1 VRELSKP
8 PGNIAPSAVRITVAG
23 GVQTGRSE
31 ALLYVS
37 LSSKWAGKIAQIA
50 VGQYGHISRTQL
62 LALGVPSSTIA
73 YWVVTGGLV
82 RVHIGVYAVG
92 YRRVEPIARAMAAVL
107 ACGPGA
113 VLSHDSAL
121 ALWGLRRWPREP
133 EVIAP
138 RCVRRAGIT
147 AHRSRTL
154 TPADTTVQLG
164 VPVTR
169 TARAIDDIRAR
180 LTERR
185 HIRLVNAA
193 RLERLIS
200 AEEAAERLGHGR
212 NPTRSGLEDAFQRWI
227 TRHRIPQPLINTPLD
242 GHEVD
247 ALWPAEKI
255 IVELDHPATHSDP
268 DTFRQDRR
276 RDRLNREDGYETVR
290 LTGEDLNRE
299 EARRL
304 ARLVVSRRGA

>member
-1 VRELSKP
+1 
-8 PGNIAPSAVRITVAG
+8 
-23 GVQTGRSE
+23 
-31 ALLYVS
+31 VS

-50 VGQYGHISRTQL
+50 VGQYGHITRTQL

-92 YRRVEPIARAMAAVL
+92 YRRVEPVARAMAAVL

-121 ALWGLRRWPREP
+121 ALWGLRRWPDTP
-133 EVIAP
+133 EVTTA
-138 RCVRRAGIT
+138 RDVRRPGIT

-154 TPADTTVQLG
+154 RKAHTTVQLG

-169 TARAIDDIRAR
+169 PARAIDDIRPR
-180 LTERR
+180 LTERQR
-185 HIRLVNAA
+185 VRLVNAA

-200 AEEAAERLGHGR
+200 AEEAAERLGHRR
-212 NPTRSGLEDAFQRWI
+212 NPTRSGLEDAFQRWV
-227 TRHRIPQPLINTPLD
+227 TRHRIPQPLTGALVD

-268 DTFRQDRR
+268 VTFREDRR
-276 RDRLNREDGYETVR
+276 RDRTNRDHGYETVR

-299 EARRL
+299 EATRL
-304 ARLVVSRRGA
+304 TRLVLSRRAA